1 MEVGS
6 HCTQHSQG
14 GLKRQPYYQVAPVCE
29 VRVEGREVG
38 EGVRGREK
46 EMERKGEVGD
56 GGIKRVTYVTMV
68 TMQLE

>member
-1 MEVGS
+1 M
-6 HCTQHSQG
+6 
-14 GLKRQPYYQVAPVCE
+14 
-29 VRVEGREVG
+29 EGREVG
-38 EGVRGREK
+38 EGVRGREE